1 MLKEKTKNKK
11 TKSKTKKKRGP
22 KRKKQK
28 VSYRTAKN
36 VGLNKRYFSK
46 IKQEYHDIDYVHK
59 LDDKQKKWLSEF
71 MQEDLGANLRHSGR
85 KKYKTKQDKK
95 DVFDRNNARN
105 RDIYSLAKATGRTV
119 DVPYDVILK
128 SQEDSY
134 VDFDYESELIKKIDE
149 TSDE

>member
-1 MLKEKTKNKK
+1 
-11 TKSKTKKKRGP
+11 
-22 KRKKQK
+22 
-28 VSYRTAKN
+28 
-36 VGLNKRYFSK
+36 
-46 IKQEYHDIDYVHK
+46 
-59 LDDKQKKWLSEF
+59 